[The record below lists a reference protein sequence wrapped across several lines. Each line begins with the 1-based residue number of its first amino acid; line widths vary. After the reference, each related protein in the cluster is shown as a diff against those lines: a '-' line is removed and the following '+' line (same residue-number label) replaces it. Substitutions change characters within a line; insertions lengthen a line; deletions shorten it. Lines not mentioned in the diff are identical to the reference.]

1 MTSPSSRSGR
11 TASPNSPRMCRE
23 FTPEWA
29 EPITWIAADKI
40 RAAARLFAR
49 TKPALLD
56 WGCAIEH
63 TPKCIQT
70 IRAVSMLPAL
80 TGNIDVP
87 GGWVFGMHGLGRFPS
102 LIENLTPEANAKRL
116 GADRFKLLGGEGADL
131 PAAHI
136 PTLLQG
142 DARGQALSGEGL
154 PGVRQQHAHDL
165 CQHVR
170 CLRCADEARLHG
182 LRRPVHDA
190 DRGACRHR
198 AAGGVLARARST
210 GRPADGRRQCRARP
224 AEVGADRRVQIG
236 RGNVRRAGAA
246 HEASGLHRA
255 GQGRA
260 RCACS
265 PAAAS
270 T

>member
-1 MTSPSSRSGR
+1 
-11 TASPNSPRMCRE
+11 MCRE

-29 EPITWIAADKI
+29 EPITWVAADKI

-142 DARGQALSGEGL
+142 DAR
-154 PGVRQQHAHDL
+154 
-165 CQHVR
+165 
-170 CLRCADEARLHG
+170 
-182 LRRPVHDA
+182 
-190 DRGACRHR
+190 R
-198 AAGGVLARARST
+198 A
-210 GRPADGRRQCRARP
+210 
-224 AEVGADRRVQIG
+224 
-236 RGNVRRAGAA
+236 
-246 HEASGLHRA
+246 
-255 GQGRA
+255 
-260 RCACS
+260 S
-265 PAAAS
+265 PIR
-270 T
+270 

>member
-1 MTSPSSRSGR
+1 MSRNTRRNGPSRSPGSR
-11 TASPNSPRMCRE
+11 
-23 FTPEWA
+23 
-29 EPITWIAADKI
+29 ADKI

-49 TKPALLD
+49 TKPAMMD

-136 PTLLQG
+136 PTLLQAMREG
-142 DARGQALSGEGL
+142 KPYPVKAFLVFGNNTLTTYANTSLVYESLMKLDFMVCADLFMTPTAELADIVLPAASWPEINQLAGL
-154 PGVRQQHAHDL
+154 PTV
-165 CQHVR
+165 
-170 CLRCADEARLHG
+170 
-182 LRRPVHDA
+182 
-190 DRGACRHR
+190 
-198 AAGGVLARARST
+198 AANVVLANQKAVRIGECKSDEEIFVELARRMKLPVGT
-210 GRPADGRRQCRARP
+210 
-224 AEVGADRRVQIG
+224 EVGG
-236 RGNVRRAGAA
+236 
-246 HEASGLHRA
+246 
-255 GQGRA
+255 GRA
-260 RCACS
+260 RCA
-265 PAAAS
+265 AQGRRRRHDLRRAEAEGIL
-270 T
+270 